1 MAGLDDLPVEVLAE
15 ILSRLPSLEDSF
27 GSQHYSSKQ
36 DFYNISLCSRRLHEI
51 VEVPLYAYI
60 DGSCSVT
67 VALLTRTLL
76 DRPRLALLI
85 REAMI
90 EVKNGI
96 DMAPTNEELMGS
108 FGHDSL
114 RSAVNATGVPI
125 CEGGPWVADFK
136 AGRSDAREALL
147 LSMLPNLRA
156 LSLNVSSPLQY
167 INNLAGCVLER
178 AMPSRSTAPSSTDMQ
193 RERTCQHAF
202 ASLED
207 VRIETLSSLAY
218 DEALPIM
225 NLPSLHRLYTY
236 GLSTSRYNWE
246 PPPESSVVQ
255 DLELHG
261 CEMMEEELFWM
272 LRSCRALRTLE
283 YEWNQSPWSEE
294 VGRDDEWD
302 YGIALGPI
310 IIEGL
315 ASSKPSL
322 QALLVNGLDAIRN
335 DVMSF
340 GSLLDFENIKTIRA
354 PSVLILNRSRDGIKR
369 RLVDVLPAALETL
382 HLINDGL
389 PGEGPLIA
397 ELLELVRSER
407 RSKTLH
413 HITVE
418 HIGRHTIKFPGASDV
433 TRLEAA
439 CAKVGTSF
447 ALQLPTYSG
456 VE

>member
-202 ASLED
+202 ASLEY
-207 VRIETLSSLAY
+207 VRIETLSSLA
-218 DEALPIM
+218 M
-225 NLPSLHRLYTY
+225 TR
-236 GLSTSRYNWE
+236 R
-246 PPPESSVVQ
+246 
-255 DLELHG
+255 
-261 CEMMEEELFWM
+261 F
-272 LRSCRALRTLE
+272 RS
-283 YEWNQSPWSEE
+283 
-294 VGRDDEWD
+294 
-302 YGIALGPI
+302 
-310 IIEGL
+310 
-315 ASSKPSL
+315 
-322 QALLVNGLDAIRN
+322 
-335 DVMSF
+335 
-340 GSLLDFENIKTIRA
+340 
-354 PSVLILNRSRDGIKR
+354 
-369 RLVDVLPAALETL
+369 
-382 HLINDGL
+382 
-389 PGEGPLIA
+389 
-397 ELLELVRSER
+397 
-407 RSKTLH
+407 
-413 HITVE
+413 
-418 HIGRHTIKFPGASDV
+418 
-433 TRLEAA
+433 
-439 CAKVGTSF
+439 
-447 ALQLPTYSG
+447 
-456 VE
+456 